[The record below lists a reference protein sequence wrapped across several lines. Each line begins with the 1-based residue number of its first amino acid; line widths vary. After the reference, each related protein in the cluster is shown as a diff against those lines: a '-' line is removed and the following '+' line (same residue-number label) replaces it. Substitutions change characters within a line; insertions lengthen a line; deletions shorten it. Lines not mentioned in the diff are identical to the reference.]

1 MNAPLRIQI
10 DDATKR
16 KADLWDRLQEGEIDR
31 DAAKVIDDA
40 LSFYAEHMAR
50 ESSRLDTMSR
60 QQLLKGNNPHT
71 EQLAVS
77 LGRVSRHYNVIRSQA
92 QRLRDKFQDGGNSY
106 IMPGDA

>member
-16 KADLWDRLQEGEIDR
+16 KADCWERAQEGEID
-31 DAAKVIDDA
+31 ALEAKLIDDA

-50 ESSRLDTMSR
+50 EASRLDTMSR
-60 QQLLKGNNPHT
+60 QQSLKGDNPYIA
-71 EQLAVS
+71 QLAS
-77 LGRVSRHYNVIRSQA
+77 GLGRASRHYNVVRSQV
-92 QRLRDKFQDGGNSY
+92 QSLRDKFQDGGNAY